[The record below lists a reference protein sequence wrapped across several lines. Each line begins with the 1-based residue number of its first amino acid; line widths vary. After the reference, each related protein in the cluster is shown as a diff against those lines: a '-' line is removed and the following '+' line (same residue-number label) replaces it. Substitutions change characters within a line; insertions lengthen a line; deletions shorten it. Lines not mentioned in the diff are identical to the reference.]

1 MTMFQQKVN
10 VVRMGMSPTAATMLF
25 VGAVGGCVVLIMLD
39 KSLLGG
45 MLVATAVF
53 VWVMYRNKLQPPK
66 WVEATADDH
75 GIFVDGKP
83 LVLGKDIRQACIRP
97 RQSAETLQ
105 SWSQYGRT
113 FLNLPEW
120 PLTVEITRRDGTAL
134 NIDPGG
140 KKAAGA
146 LLTALGLPVTTC
158 HDEGT
163 GDQQP

>member
-1 MTMFQQKVN
+1 MIRQKVN
-10 VVRMGMSPTAATMLF
+10 VVRMGLSGPVLWTLF
-25 VGAVGGCVVLIMLD
+25 LGAVGGCLVLIVLGM
-39 KSLLGG
+39 SLLGG

-66 WVEATADDH
+66 WVEATADDT

-83 LVLGKDIRQACIRP
+83 LVLRKDIQQACIRP
-97 RQSAETLQ
+97 RQSAETIQ

-113 FLNLPEW
+113 FHDLPEW

-158 HDEGT
+158 QGDGT
-163 GDQQP
+163 GDQQS